1 MTFREVM
8 RKLGMWDKAQRDT
21 YKVLA
26 QMTDSELKDIGLCR
40 GNINSLIREM
50 AGKDYTKGKDE

>member
-8 RKLGMWDKAQRDT
+8 KRLGLWTAAQRET

-26 QMTDSELKDIGLCR
+26 RMSDHELKDIGLCR
-40 GNINSLIREM
+40 NDINRLVEEL
-50 AGKDYTKGKDE
+50 GDD

>member
-8 RKLGMWDKAQRDT
+8 KKLGMWTKAQRET

-26 QMTDSELKDIGLCR
+26 GMNDNQLKDIGLCR
-40 GNINSLIREM
+40 GDVTRLIEEM
-50 AGKDYTKGKDE
+50 DNE

>member
-21 YKVLA
+21 YKQLA
-26 QMTDSELKDIGLCR
+26 RMSDKDLKDIGLCR
-40 GNINSLIREM
+40 GNINGLIEEM
-50 AGKDYTKGKDE
+50 AGKDYTKGEKQ